1 VSTNPL
7 QQGVFSYDEY
17 VPEERSMSIVNHQIK
32 SQLAKLLATED
43 LVVEHRKVE
52 TAQFNVHTRVLTL
65 PLWEKASNDIYDLL
79 VAHEVGH
86 ALYTPDEDW
95 REKVNVPGQ
104 FVNIVEDVRI
114 EKLIKRRYAGL
125 PKTFFR
131 GYKELNEDDFFCVG
145 DENVNTFNLADRINL
160 FYKVG
165 NFVDVQFTPDEQKIV
180 DLIGAAESFEDALN
194 AAQVLYDYCK
204 KEGEETISVAPST
217 DESAQGSSMQNG
229 ESVEQETENPELQD
243 GEGDGRDDN
252 RGTDESQSPADID
265 AQGDST
271 GGFDNV
277 ETKTDRALAEKL
289 RDLASINGPEIIYL
303 ESPKVNSNT
312 IVVSNQEFHDHVR
325 AEFVLTDYDRDAW
338 NKTYQEFKKE
348 AQREVNY
355 LVKEFECRKTADAYA
370 RATTSKT
377 GVLDTRSLHTYK
389 FNEDLF
395 KKITILPDGKNHG
408 LVFVLDWSGSMEDY
422 LVETVKQL
430 FTLAWFCKK
439 VAIPFDVYMFT
450 NSWARVV
457 YDDETGDVTYPKP
470 HTQLTAN
477 KLFIDESFSMIN
489 GLTSSISSTKFDQQL
504 KTFWCLANGCVNRWG
519 GSRVPPRA
527 DLSGTPLSEAMISL
541 HTILPEFQRK
551 NKLQKVQCIILT
563 DGEGCST
570 QYGEEVAE
578 PQHDGGSNL
587 KLRKR
592 HLAYS
597 YCYNRDICFRNRKT
611 GKVYSV
617 TNTADISNMLITD
630 LRDTFPQVN
639 FVGIRILTSGQL
651 NRFLAENTKLN
662 PIDRLLVCKSFK
674 KDHSVAIKTDHF
686 HRYFGMSGHH
696 MNVSDDFEVVD
707 GASKAQIKKSFMK
720 SLQSKKMNKKILSEF
735 VELIA

>member
-7 QQGVFSYDEY
+7 HQGVFLYDEY

-145 DENVNTFNLADRINL
+145 DDDVNTFNLADRVNL

-165 NFVDVQFTPDEQKIV
+165 NFVDLQFTPDEQEIV
-180 DLIGAAESFEDALN
+180 DLIGAAETFDDALK
-194 AAQVLYDYCK
+194 AAEVLYNFCK
-204 KEGEETISVAPST
+204 NDSEESISATPSQ
-217 DESAQGSSMQNG
+217 DQSQGSSMQNG
-229 ESVEQETENPELQD
+229 DSVQQESPNPEMEDGDAD
-243 GEGDGRDDN
+243 GENREDNSGQDDSQPN
-252 RGTDESQSPADID
+252 ATGNDPGEGNDDLETRTD
-265 AQGDST
+265 
-271 GGFDNV
+271 
-277 ETKTDRALAEKL
+277 KALDEKL
-289 RDLASINGPEIIYL
+289 RDLTSSNGAEIVYL
-303 ESPKVNSNT
+303 ESPKLKTNT
-312 IVVSNQEFHDHVR
+312 IVVPNQEFHDLLNKDFNIT
-325 AEFVLTDYDRDAW
+325 EYDRENW
-338 NKTYQEFKKE
+338 NRTYQEFKKE

-355 LVKEFECRKTADAYA
+355 LVKEFECRKTADAYS
-370 RATTSKT
+370 RASTAKT
-377 GVLDTRSLHTYK
+377 GVLDTRNLHTYK

-422 LVETVKQL
+422 LVDTVKQL

-457 YDDETGDVTYPKP
+457 YDDETGDVTYPTE
-470 HTQLTAN
+470 HHSLEDG
-477 KLFIDESFSMIN
+477 KLVVQEGFSMIN

-504 KTFWCLANGCVNRWG
+504 KMFWYLANGCQNRWG
-519 GSRVPPRA
+519 GSHVPARA
-527 DLSGTPLSEAMISL
+527 ELSGTPLSEAMLSL
-541 HTILPEFQRK
+541 HAILPEFQK
-551 NKLQKVQCIILT
+551 KHKLQKVQCIILT
-563 DGEGCST
+563 DGEGCSI
-570 QYGEEVAE
+570 QYSEARL
-578 PQHDGGSNL
+578 DNDFGGF
-587 KLRKR
+587 RKR
-592 HLAYS
+592 HLAYT
-597 YCYNRDICFRNRKT
+597 YCYDRRVCFRNRKT

-617 TNTADISNMLITD
+617 TNIADISNMLITD
-630 LRDTFPQVN
+630 LRDSFPQVN
-639 FVGIRILTSGQL
+639 FIGIRILTSGQL
-651 NRFLAENTKLN
+651 NRFLAENTKMGMV
-662 PIDRLLVCKSFK
+662 DRAIVCKDFK

-686 HRYFGMSGHH
+686 HRYFGMSANH
-696 MNVSDDFEVVD
+696 MNVSDDFNVDD
-707 GASKAQIKKSFMK
+707 GATKAQIKRSFMK